1 MERNLM
7 GESMNCR
14 GRAVVVQPD
23 EGPSYWQPTPANG
36 HADPKLYAANTDF
49 DGLSMGYQSV
59 APGGRV
65 HTHAHDNNVELL
77 ICFSGSG
84 RIMVD
89 GEPHEFVPGTACFLG
104 YGVTHE
110 IINQGEDALV
120 VMWIIMP
127 GGLESFFS
135 EVGRPRERGDTAPEP
150 FERSA
155 SAPHHHT
162 G

>member
-1 MERNLM
+1 M
-7 GESMNCR
+7 GEPRNCQ

-49 DGLSMGYQSV
+49 DGLSMGYQTI

-65 HTHAHDNNVELL
+65 HPHSHDKNVELL

-84 RIMVD
+84 RILLD
-89 GEPHEFVPGTACFLG
+89 GEPHELVPGTACFLG

-110 IINQGEDALV
+110 IINQGEDDLV
-120 VMWIIMP
+120 LMWVITP
-127 GGLESFFS
+127 GGLESFFA
-135 EVGRPRERGDTAPEP
+135 EVGRPRQHGDTAPPP
-150 FERSA
+150 FERSM
-155 SAPHHHT
+155 SAAHHFT